1 MSTASELMDGEHRRP
16 DHARVRAPARE
27 LDGGPLPERRKRPA
41 RRLGAGRVEEQLGGA
56 REAPAEHQPLRL
68 ERVDDGRDA
77 DAEPAPIALEEGA
90 RLAVALACRLDRIA
104 ARATALLRDEPADR
118 ALRVALAAA
127 RRLALEAAAAA
138 VPLERAG
145 ARQLVHRIRLLP
157 GGAAIDH
164 DVAQLGAETGGAAED
179 PPVDDQYAADAGA
192 ERQHRELARGRIGDQ
207 LRLAERSAVGVV
219 VDEDRH
225 SQAVAQGRAQRNAR
239 QRDVH
244 ARECGAALG
253 VDLGGHADPDRRQA
267 PVETCGRLARNRRDL
282 VEQRLLAGP
291 VGRPLDPAPD
301 LDAVDDRTGD
311 LRAADVDADHRAG
324 QAASPSTSRAAP
336 SAPPRSPSSAT
347 WTAGGE
353 SSSKRCGSIAAA
365 IRSL

>member
-179 PPVDDQYAADAGA
+179 PPVDDQSAADAGA

-207 LRLAERSAVGVV
+207 LRSAERSGTPASGMFTLASAVPLSASIWEGTPTPT
-219 VDEDRH
+219 
-225 SQAVAQGRAQRNAR
+225 AVRPPSRPAAASRATAAISSSSASSLVRSVGRSIRRPTSTPSTTAPATFVPPTSTPTTAPVKPPPPPPAGRPRAHRRGRRAR
-239 QRDVH
+239 RRGRP
-244 ARECGAALG
+244 AASRRRRGAA
-253 VDLGGHADPDRRQA
+253 ASRR
-267 PVETCGRLARNRRDL
+267 RS
-282 VEQRLLAGP
+282 GP
-291 VGRPLDPAPD
+291 C
-301 LDAVDDRTGD
+301 
-311 LRAADVDADHRAG
+311 
-324 QAASPSTSRAAP
+324 
-336 SAPPRSPSSAT
+336 RSPPA
-347 WTAGGE
+347 
-353 SSSKRCGSIAAA
+353 
-365 IRSL
+365 